1 MKNKKI
7 AYVLG
12 IALLLSTLVLFVPI
26 QPTKAQFVLAYTF
39 ASGNNGNAIS
49 FINAYFD
56 GDFEASVYND
66 PDIYPTIT
74 YSSTLEVN
82 ASTVISLR
90 VGCWL
95 NSTYADVSSLA
106 EGQTVIRHSVSVLS
120 GNGSVVFS
128 KQNFTYQSGVD
139 ALTPMY
145 HYDYDV
151 TLDFVPLSGTT
162 YTVTVIYEVY
172 GE

>member
-1 MKNKKI
+1 MKNKKFG
-7 AYVLG
+7 YVIG
-12 IALLLSTLVLFVPI
+12 IALLLSTLVFFVPT

-56 GDFEASVYND
+56 GDYEGTMYND
-66 PDIYPTIT
+66 PDIYPTVT
-74 YSSTLEVN
+74 YTPTLEVN
-82 ASTVISLR
+82 ASTSISLR

-95 NSTYADVSSLA
+95 NSTYAGVASLA

-120 GNGSVVFS
+120 SNGSVIWS
-128 KQNFTYQSGVD
+128 QQNFTYQSGVD
-139 ALTPMY
+139 ALAPMY

-151 TLDFVPLSGTT
+151 TLDFVPVSGVV
-162 YTVTVIYEVY
+162 YTVTVIYEVF
-172 GE
+172 GM